1 MIGRIRHTVTRARAR
16 ATMTLATQDSLN
28 RWAQRIVP
36 QISGVDDPALAL
48 TLEHL
53 AATTRDDDGDG
64 DGAAASRGNGRRR
77 GATTTSAS
85 ASARR
90 GGRAKTECVE
100 RMNVREVTTM
110 LRRQTSKVDGSV
122 FEDVPE
128 DVGRLALGE
137 VWAKV
142 SGGSGGTSDRGRGED
157 GIGVDGDRMLSLPRL
172 SSLTFLQLTEAI
184 AAEPTN
190 AAEEENRGVAARGKR
205 GERTGGTA
213 ATKSTKSAT
222 GMRKSGRGATGTKSG
237 TKRHATGVAMVEVET
252 VPGVSYEP
260 KKLKVRSGVPT
271 PATRRAIAPRKMGR
285 RPKDA
290 PEETEAEKRMRAE
303 ERLFRNR
310 ESAARSR
317 EKKQNAMKTL
327 EDENERLRAE
337 NRKLRTKLAKLEK
350 ELGAR

>member
-1 MIGRIRHTVTRARAR
+1 
-16 ATMTLATQDSLN
+16 MTLATQDSLN

-48 TLEHL
+48 TLEDL
-53 AATTRDDDGDG
+53 
-64 DGAAASRGNGRRR
+64 
-77 GATTTSAS
+77 ATTTTTTTMDECAKNRDGGRNVPTTTTTTTTSV
-85 ASARR
+85 RR
-90 GGRAKTECVE
+90 GGRAKGKTTECVE

-122 FEDVPE
+122 FERVPD
-128 DVGRLALGE
+128 DVGRLRLGE

-142 SGGSGGTSDRGRGED
+142 NGGGGSEGGGGED
-157 GIGVDGDRMLSLPRL
+157 GIGADSGGGMFSLPRL

-190 AAEEENRGVAARGKR
+190 AAEKENRGVSARGKR
-205 GERTGGTA
+205 AARTGGTGPTRTRKA
-213 ATKSTKSAT
+213 ATGT
-222 GMRKSGRGATGTKSG
+222 RKSGRGASG
-237 TKRHATGVAMVEVET
+237 TKRRATDVALVEVET

-260 KKLKVRSGVPT
+260 KKLKIRSGVPT
-271 PATRRAIAPRKMGR
+271 PAVRRALAPRKMGR

-327 EDENERLRAE
+327 EDENGRLRAE
-337 NRKLRTKLAKLEK
+337 IQKLRTKLAKSEK
-350 ELGAR
+350 QRPAR

>member
-1 MIGRIRHTVTRARAR
+1 MSQ
-16 ATMTLATQDSLN
+16 TMTLATQESLN
-28 RWAQRIVP
+28 RWARRVLP

-53 AATTRDDDGDG
+53 AAATTTTTNDDGDG
-64 DGAAASRGNGRRR
+64 DDAGDDGTVTRRENGRRR
-77 GATTTSAS
+77 GATA
-85 ASARR
+85 ASARG
-90 GGRAKTECVE
+90 GGRAMAECVE
-100 RMNVREVTTM
+100 RMNVREMTNAM
-110 LRRQTSKVDGSV
+110 RRQTSKVDGSA

-142 SGGSGGTSDRGRGED
+142 SGGSFGASDRGRGED
-157 GIGVDGDRMLSLPRL
+157 GIGVDGGDRMLSLPRL

-184 AAEPTN
+184 AAEPMN

-213 ATKSTKSAT
+213 ATRSTKSAS
-222 GMRKSGRGATGTKSG
+222 GMRKSGRGATGMKSG
-237 TKRHATGVAMVEVET
+237 TKRRATGVALVEVET

-290 PEETEAEKRMRAE
+290 PEETESEKRMRAE

-317 EKKQNAMKTL
+317 EKKQNAMKAL

>member
-1 MIGRIRHTVTRARAR
+1 
-16 ATMTLATQDSLN
+16 MTLATQDSLN

-53 AATTRDDDGDG
+53 AATTNDCDG
-64 DGAAASRGNGRRR
+64 DGAKGTNGNGRRR
-77 GATTTSAS
+77 GATTTTTTSA
-85 ASARR
+85 
-90 GGRAKTECVE
+90 TMECVE
-100 RMNVREVTTM
+100 RMNVREVTTR

-122 FEDVPE
+122 FEDVPK

-142 SGGSGGTSDRGRGED
+142 SGGASDRGRGED
-157 GIGVDGDRMLSLPRL
+157 GIGVGGGDRMLSLPRL

-190 AAEEENRGVAARGKR
+190 AAEKENRGGAARGKR

-213 ATKSTKSAT
+213 ATRSTKSAT
-222 GMRKSGRGATGTKSG
+222 GNRKSGRGATGTKSG
-237 TKRHATGVAMVEVET
+237 TKRRATGVALIEVET